1 MSIQIIGAGFG
12 RTGTASL
19 KLALE
24 KLGFDKCYHMSEL
37 IQNPQQVTYWETL
50 QAGGEPDWETL
61 FTGYKATV
69 DFPGCMYY
77 KQMMKKYP
85 AAKVI
90 LTVRDPDKWY
100 KSASDT
106 IYRVGQDKTGKAFL
120 KIIGIFV
127 PKLRQMARVFAFATD
142 TLWVKMFSNR
152 FEDKE
157 FAKSVFTK
165 FNNDV
170 IATVPKEKLLIFEIK
185 EGWEPLCKFLNVPVP
200 DEPFPKVNDTEEFN
214 NRRKL
219 FRRKSK

>member
-37 IQNPQQVTYWETL
+37 IQNPQQVIHWETL

-61 FTGYKATV
+61 FSGYKATV

-77 KQMMKKYP
+77 RQMMKKYP
-85 AAKVI
+85 DAKVI
-90 LTVRDPDKWY
+90 LTIRDADKWY

-106 IYRVGQDKTGKAFL
+106 IYRVSKDNTARTFI
-120 KIIGIFV
+120 KILGFFI
-127 PKLRQMARVFAFATD
+127 PKVRNMARVFAFASN
-142 TLWVKMFSNR
+142 TLWKKMFAGR

-157 FAKSVFTK
+157 FAKLVFNK

-170 IATVPKEKLLIFEIK
+170 IAYVPKEKLLIFEIK
-185 EGWEPLCKFLNVPVP
+185 QGWEPLCKFLNVPVP
-200 DEPFPKVNDTEEFN
+200 AEPFPKVNDTEEFN

-219 FRRKSK
+219 FKRKK